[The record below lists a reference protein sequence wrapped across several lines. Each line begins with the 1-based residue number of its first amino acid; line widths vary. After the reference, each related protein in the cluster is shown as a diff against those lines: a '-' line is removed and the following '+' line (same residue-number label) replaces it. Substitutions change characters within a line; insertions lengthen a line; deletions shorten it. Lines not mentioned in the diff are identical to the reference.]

1 MGPGA
6 SLTEVGRQI
15 ESTIQAMGFQ
25 PIYNLTG
32 HGVARFCIH
41 CKPSIP
47 NYPDPRAVTLKAG
60 QTVACEPFACD
71 GKGSIE
77 EHGNAEVFMLLRTPR
92 AKDLKRFPP
101 DIAEAIAST
110 ENLPFARRSLLR
122 ELGSEK
128 KVEQALMLL
137 QKARLIA
144 DFPPLVEKPGVRV
157 AQTEHTI
164 VIHEDHAEVLT
175 RAPT

>member
-1 MGPGA
+1 
-6 SLTEVGRQI
+6 
-15 ESTIQAMGFQ
+15 
-25 PIYNLTG
+25 
-32 HGVARFCIH
+32 
-41 CKPSIP
+41 
-47 NYPDPRAVTLKAG
+47 
-60 QTVACEPFACD
+60 
-71 GKGSIE
+71 
-77 EHGNAEVFMLLRTPR
+77 MLLRTPR